1 MKERELFDTW
11 KRLIDNTKKLQ
22 RTLLQM
28 MGHPEVTPEQLMAAA
43 KTYRELM
50 QNIRENTPKVRKKL
64 DKGVVWGYEARF
76 NTLMKDFYD

>member
-22 RTLLQM
+22 HTLLQM

-50 QNIRENTPKVRKKL
+50 QNIRENTPKVRAKL
-64 DKGVVWGYEARF
+64 RWLHERHFDA
-76 NTLMKDFYD
+76 LMKDFYG